1 MLVHPGVR
9 RRLSKATDSDWS
21 IVDVNVVELV
31 DSLGGTLGTSEENVY
46 DASAGSSRSIGEL

>member
-1 MLVHPGVR
+1 MR